1 MIIIIIIIIIIITN
15 LLSSLSSSLVFKII
29 WISCNNRFDGLDN
42 LYGLFSKLEEKFEL
56 QRTGVFAYLGPVF
69 SYMISLLWDPEV
81 WISDPNG
88 IFTKLFIYFLI
99 LVSNLYH
106 STKGICQNKG
116 NIIYQDNATSKN

>member
-1 MIIIIIIIIIIITN
+1 MIIIIIIIIIITN
-15 LLSSLSSSLVFKII
+15 LLSSLPSSLVFKII

-81 WISDPNG
+81 WISDPNS
-88 IFTKLFIYFLI
+88 ILTKLFIYLFI
-99 LVSNLYH
+99 FWFWF
-106 STKGICQNKG
+106 
-116 NIIYQDNATSKN
+116 